1 MSIAWAVAE
10 YLYEVGSMVLFATH
24 YHELAQLAISK
35 KRVKNYN
42 IYVKE
47 DRGKIVFLRKFIP
60 GASNHSY
67 GIEVANLAG
76 VPDKVIKLAKSILA
90 RIEKSH
96 LSVGTSIRG
105 GQMGLFKN
113 PEEEKR
119 EEGRDQI
126 IEELMDLDPLSMSPL
141 EAHSKIMEFKEKLEK
156 G

>member
-35 KRVKNYN
+35 KKVKNYN

-47 DRGKIVFLRKFIP
+47 DKGKIVFLRKLVP

-76 VPDKVIKLAKSILA
+76 VPDKVINSAKSILTK
-90 RIEKSH
+90 IEKSH
-96 LSVGTSIRG
+96 LSIGTSIRG
-105 GQMGLFKN
+105 GQMALFN
-113 PEEEKR
+113 DPEEEKI
-119 EEGRDQI
+119 EDEKDQI

-141 EAHSKIMEFKEKLEK
+141 EAHSKIMEFKEKLGK